1 MYPEKSYH
9 LEGFLKPQTLH
20 RSFSSLL
27 LWHSCQQRHPFQLRS
42 ITLAFSVS
50 FRYTQRKKRLITPR
64 LDDLKILHVLL
75 DISKVY
81 YCKLTSLKYTKE
93 CFFFFATSFIHHL
106 FTTYLLWVRSGTKTL
121 RIKSLLMKIKEE
133 SEKVGLKLNIQKTK
147 IMASCPHHFMAN
159 RWGNS
164 GNSVRFY
171 FLGLQNHCR
180 GWLQPWN

>member
-42 ITLAFSVS
+42 ITLAFSIS

-64 LDDLKILHVLL
+64 LDDLKILYVLL

-81 YCKLTSLKYTKE
+81 YCKFTSLKYTRE
-93 CFFFFATSFIHHL
+93 CFFCYIFHPPSI
-106 FTTYLLWVRSGTKTL
+106 Y
-121 RIKSLLMKIKEE
+121 RILTMSQIRHEDTQDKKPVDESQRAEWKSWLKAQH
-133 SEKVGLKLNIQKTK
+133 SEN
-147 IMASCPHHFMAN
+147 
-159 RWGNS
+159 
-164 GNSVRFY
+164 
-171 FLGLQNHCR
+171 
-180 GWLQPWN
+180 